1 MTLPNSATVAQTQA
15 ADPAYSVWLSAN
27 AGSGK
32 TKVLTDRVARL
43 LLEGARPERILC
55 LTYTKAAASEMQNR
69 LFRTLGEWS
78 MLDDPELRGKLR
90 ELGLPAADITPA
102 LCRTARTLFARAIET
117 PGGLKIQTIHSFCAG
132 LLRRFPMEAGVSPQF
147 TEMDSRA
154 EADLRSEV
162 LRQMASGPEEPL
174 LANLARDVDE
184 TTLPDLVQ
192 VLLKYRHQFET
203 VTDPAAVDTA
213 LGLTPGD
220 TLRDVLAR
228 TLVPGDEGLL
238 GRVATACAQG
248 LKTDIAA
255 ADKLNAMMRKDPGA
269 AWLEVL
275 SGLLLYGGS
284 AKSPFGPKI
293 NSFPTKGT
301 QKALGADQDAL
312 NDLMV
317 RIADARET
325 RLALG
330 IADIT
335 KRVHA
340 FGHTFV
346 ARYQAGK
353 QARGWLDFDDL
364 ILRAQTLL
372 TDPGV
377 AQWVLF
383 RLDGGIDHMLVDEA
397 QDTSPVQWE
406 VIRLLTREF
415 TAGQGAR
422 PDVLR
427 TIFVVGDQKQSIYSF
442 QGADPA
448 GFDRMRVHFGTEL
461 AQVGTPLE
469 EKLLLYSF
477 RSSRAILR
485 LVDDTFAR
493 FQHQGLGG
501 GSEHLAFHD
510 AMPGRVDLWPALP
523 KTDSADPQNW
533 TDPVDAPAQDDAR
546 LQLAR
551 KIAAE
556 IRSIL
561 DCGTQITTAK
571 GVTRPVTPGDF
582 LILVQRR
589 SEIFH
594 ELIRACKTKNLAIA
608 GTDRLRVGAEL
619 AVKDLM
625 ALLAFAATPEDSL
638 ALACVLRSPLCGWTA
653 AEVHAL
659 AQPRTQMHLWAAL
672 RACKDAHPET
682 LALLQDIRDQA
693 DYQRPYDLLERI
705 LTRHGGRER
714 LIARLGG
721 EAEEGIDVLLAQAL
735 HYEQTEIPSLTGFV
749 AWFRQDDM
757 EIKRQIDASRDEIR
771 VMTVHGAKGLEAPIV
786 ILPDCAKPGGNPGR
800 NLLLPMPEGPLVWSG
815 SADMR
820 PSSCQ
825 AIAEDIKLRAQDER
839 MRLLYVAMTRAESW
853 LIVAAAGDTGAG
865 ADSWH
870 AMVASGLETAE
881 TVEAPCP
888 TGLAQ
893 RLEHAVWP
901 PATPGSAPHTTKP
914 LATQPAFV
922 ALAPAPHLPAP
933 RAPSDLGGA
942 KILGGAEEGLDRPDA
957 MARGED
963 IHLLLEHLPDLPR
976 GDWAATAAALLSR
989 SKGDLAPDA
998 LADRLTETARVLDA
1012 PDLAL
1017 LFGPGALAEVDI
1029 TAALPGLQDAQ
1040 ILGTVDRLILA
1051 PDRVLAVDFKTNAAV
1066 PDRPKNVPEGL
1077 LRQMGAYAEALTAI
1091 YPDRQVEVAILWT
1104 RTATLMPL
1112 PHGLV
1117 IGALQNSPPA

>member
-1 MTLPNSATVAQTQA
+1 MTFPNSATLAQTQA
-15 ADPAYSVWLSAN
+15 ADPGYSVWLSAN

-43 LLEGARPERILC
+43 LLEGSRPERILC

-78 MLDDPELRGKLR
+78 MLDDPDLRGKLR
-90 ELGLPAADITPA
+90 ELGLEVPNITPD

-154 EADLRSEV
+154 EADLRGDV
-162 LRQMASGPEEPL
+162 LRQMASGPDEPL

-192 VLLKYRHQFET
+192 VLLKYRGQFET
-203 VTDPAAVDTA
+203 GTDPATIDAA

-220 TLRDVLAR
+220 TYRNVVSRTVLPEDA
-228 TLVPGDEGLL
+228 GLL
-238 GRVATACAQG
+238 ARVATACAHG
-248 LKTDIAA
+248 TKTDMAA
-255 ADKLNAMMRKDPGA
+255 AEKLRAMLGTDPGP
-269 AWLEVL
+269 AWLDVL
-275 SGLLLYGGS
+275 SGLLLYGAS
-284 AKSPFGPKI
+284 AKSAHGPKI
-293 NSFPTKGT
+293 DSFPTKGT
-301 QKALGADQDAL
+301 QKTLGADQDAL

-335 KRVHA
+335 KRIHA
-340 FGHTFV
+340 FGHAFV

-448 GFDRMRVHFGTEL
+448 GFDRMRVHFGAEL

-501 GSEHLAFHD
+501 GSDHLAFHE
-510 AMPGRVDLWPALP
+510 ALPGRVDLWPALP

-546 LQLAR
+546 LELAR

-556 IRSIL
+556 IRGIL
-561 DCGTQITTAK
+561 DSGTQITTAK
-571 GVTRPVTPGDF
+571 GVTRAVTPGDF

-594 ELIRACKTKNLAIA
+594 ELIRACKSENLAIA

-638 ALACVLRSPLCGWTA
+638 ALACVLRSPLCGWSA
-653 AEVHAL
+653 AEIHAL
-659 AQPRTQMHLWAAL
+659 AQPRTQVHLWAAL
-672 RACKDAHPET
+672 RAAQDQHPET
-682 LALLQDIRDQA
+682 LSLLQDIRDQA
-693 DYQRPYDLLERI
+693 DFQRPYDLLERI
-705 LTRHGGRER
+705 LTRHSGRER

-721 EAEEGIDVLLAQAL
+721 EAEEGVDVLLAQAL

-749 AWFRQDDM
+749 TWFRQDDM

-820 PSSCQ
+820 PSKCQ

-853 LIVAAAGDTGAG
+853 LIVAAAGDTGTG

-870 AMVASGLETAE
+870 AMVASGLEHAE
-881 TVEAPCP
+881 TVETPCP
-888 TGLAQ
+888 TGVAQ
-893 RLEHAVWP
+893 RLEHGIWP
-901 PATPGSAPHTTKP
+901 ATAPGLAQPATPHAT
-914 LATQPAFV
+914 TQPTFAT
-922 ALAPAPHLPAP
+922 LSPPPHLPAP

-942 KILGGAEEGLDRPDA
+942 KILDDAEDGLTRTDA
-957 MARGED
+957 MARGAE

-976 GDWAATAAALLSR
+976 NVWVETAAALLSQHNE
-989 SKGDLAPDA
+989 AFTETM
-998 LADRLTETARVLDA
+998 LADRLTEATRVLDT
-1012 PDLAL
+1012 PDLAP
-1017 LFGPGALAEVDI
+1017 LFAHDALAEIDL
-1029 TAALPGLQDAQ
+1029 TAALPSLQGTQ
-1040 ILGTVDRLILA
+1040 IMGTVDRLILSQ
-1051 PDRVLAVDFKTNAAV
+1051 DRVLAVDFKTNAAV
-1066 PDRPKNVPEGL
+1066 PDSAEDVPEGL
-1077 LRQMGAYAEALTAI
+1077 LRQMGAYAEALGKI
-1091 YPDRQVEVAILWT
+1091 YPDRHVEVAILWT

-1117 IGALQNSPPA
+1117 IEALQTTPPA